1 MDPEPNQLGII
12 HFATSLMSRPEQRS
26 KLVNNTY
33 TVELTKEELEVLV
46 RSLQVFKHYTAQ
58 MTPQQKD
65 HLPTAISRIEEA
77 SQEVN
82 P

>member
-1 MDPEPNQLGII
+1 MDPEPNQFGII
-12 HFATSLMSRPEQRS
+12 HFATSLMSRPKQRS
-26 KLVNNTY
+26 KLMNSTH

-65 HLPTAISRIEEA
+65 YLPSAISRLEAA

>member
-1 MDPEPNQLGII
+1 MDST
-12 HFATSLMSRPEQRS
+12 H
-26 KLVNNTY
+26 

-65 HLPTAISRIEEA
+65 HLPSAISRLEEA
-77 SQEVN
+77 AREVK

>member
-1 MDPEPNQLGII
+1 MNST
-12 HFATSLMSRPEQRS
+12 H
-26 KLVNNTY
+26 

>member
-1 MDPEPNQLGII
+1 MDST
-12 HFATSLMSRPEQRS
+12 H
-26 KLVNNTY
+26 

-46 RSLQVFKHYTAQ
+46 RSLQVYKHYTAQ

-65 HLPTAISRIEEA
+65 HLPSAISRLEAA